1 MQNEMRARDCDL
13 LSPRD
18 PVGGIGLPVVH
29 GAISSARDHCRYR
42 EIMEK
47 SALAFF
53 KYPNYRSKVSIS
65 RPVFVSFPEPLSL
78 QRAGLLRD
86 VTNLSASSLLHD
98 SGFVIA
104 HLHISPSLTINLT
117 NRHLTDLPC
126 SARAASRCLGVPR
139 YADSG
144 IRLT

>member
-1 MQNEMRARDCDL
+1 MQNKMRARDWNL

-18 PVGGIGLPVVH
+18 PVAGIGFRVVH
-29 GAISSARDHCRYR
+29 GAISPERESCRHR
-42 EIMEK
+42 EIMDK
-47 SALAFF
+47 SALAFL
-53 KYPNYRSKVSIS
+53 KYPNYRSKLCIS

-78 QRAGLLRD
+78 QCAGLLRS

-104 HLHISPSLTINLT
+104 HLHISPSLTMNLT
-117 NRHLTDLPC
+117 NRYIIDLPC
-126 SARAASRCLGVPR
+126 LARAASRCLGVPR
-139 YADSG
+139 HADSG

>member
-1 MQNEMRARDCDL
+1 MQNEMRARDCDF

-18 PVGGIGLPVVH
+18 LVAGIGFRVVH
-29 GAISSARDHCRYR
+29 GAISPERESCRSFK
-42 EIMEK
+42 EMEK
-47 SALAFF
+47 SALAFL
-53 KYPNYRSKVSIS
+53 KYPNYRSKLCIS

-98 SGFVIA
+98 SRFVIA
-104 HLHISPSLTINLT
+104 HLHISQSLTINLT
-117 NRHLTDLPC
+117 NRYLTDTPC
-126 SARAASRCLGVPR
+126 SAKAASRCLGVPR
-139 YADSG
+139 HADSG